1 MASLARF
8 HLRLLQSWLPV
19 RSSVWA
25 FIVSLLQRCLHTG
38 VVKGYTV
45 SVSHFPPF
53 KRVVFAHASAQANR
67 RRMDPQV
74 IHSSCKCIG
83 TQTIHFACN
92 DVILPKEK
100 WHFASWQRLHWPYS
114 LCEGVFF
121 TLIGSAWNNLQSTAV
136 TRCKQPPTRLF

>member
-67 RRMDPQV
+67 RRMDPQ
-74 IHSSCKCIG
+74 SS
-83 TQTIHFACN
+83 T
-92 DVILPKEK
+92 LPANVSEL
-100 WHFASWQRLHWPYS
+100 R
-114 LCEGVFF
+114 
-121 TLIGSAWNNLQSTAV
+121 QSTSPATMSSSQKRSDTLHPDRGYIGHIHCV
-136 TRCKQPPTRLF
+136 RECFSP